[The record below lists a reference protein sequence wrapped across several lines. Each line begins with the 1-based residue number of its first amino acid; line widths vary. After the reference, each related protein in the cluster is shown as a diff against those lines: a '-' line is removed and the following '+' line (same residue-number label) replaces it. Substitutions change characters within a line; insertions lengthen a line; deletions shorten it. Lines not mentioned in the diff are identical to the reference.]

1 MRVLFVLKDRFYNK
15 THSKSYGLINSSIQ
29 VAKYLESIG
38 CTCKVVQ
45 VIDANYIDK
54 EVFEF
59 KPDVVIIEALWVT
72 GDKMKE
78 LIEIK
83 RYKNIR
89 WVIRVHSD
97 IGFLSAETLAIK
109 YINDYISLGK
119 ENLFV
124 SCNYYEFNDHLSKSL
139 FYPFVYLPNIIDIKL
154 HHKKKEYSS
163 YIDVGCFGSL
173 RILKNQ
179 CYQAMCA
186 IDAANKL
193 KKILRF
199 HVTVDV
205 DISNPIMN
213 PVLKNLEELFEN
225 SPHKLVKH
233 LWLEQDDFQ
242 HLIKKMDIGMQL
254 SYTESFNIV
263 SADFVNGGVPI
274 VVSDSIR
281 WMPWF
286 LKTSTVKYDK
296 TIRKIIRIYKWRYW
310 KLLTWW
316 SRRNLIIY
324 NEDAKLEWVRFLRH
338 FASIIVK
345 D

>member
-1 MRVLFVLKDRFYNK
+1 MRILFVLKDRFYNK

-59 KPDVVIIEALWVT
+59 KPDVVIIEALWVS

-83 RYKNIR
+83 RYKNIK
-89 WVIRVHSD
+89 WVVRVHSD
-97 IGFLSAETLAIK
+97 IGFLSAETFGIK
-109 YINDYISLGK
+109 YIQDYIDLGK

-124 SCNYYEFNDHLSKSL
+124 SCNYYEFNDHLSKTL
-139 FYPFVYLPNIIDIKL
+139 FYPFVYLPNIIDIKFY
-154 HHKKKEYSS
+154 HKKKEYSS
-163 YIDVGCFGSL
+163 YMDVGCFGSL

-193 KKILRF
+193 GKRLRF
-199 HVTVDV
+199 HITVDV
-205 DISNPIMN
+205 NIDNKNEVLNPI
-213 PVLKNLEELFEN
+213 LKNLEELFKN
-225 SPHKLVKH
+225 SPHELVKH
-233 LWLEQDDFQ
+233 FWLEQDDF
-242 HLIKKMDIGMQL
+242 HYLIKRMDIGLQL

-286 LKTSTVKYDK
+286 LKTSTVKYDQ
-296 TIRKIIRIYKWRYW
+296 TIRKIKRIYKWRYW

-316 SRRNLIIY
+316 SRRNLIVY
-324 NEDAKLEWVRFLRH
+324 NQDAKLEWRRFIKRS
-338 FASIIVK
+338 FFK
-345 D
+345 